1 MSFKN
6 CIVPTFLLV
15 TKKEDILMKVR
26 EQFTCPLEI
35 THDMIKGKWKP
46 IILWLLRKKPLS
58 LSDLEKTIEGISQK
72 MLLEHLHELIQF
84 ELIEKR
90 SFSGYPLKVEYSLK
104 SPYGSKIIEALA
116 ILQNIGIDYMIKN
129 GEKQLLIEKE
139 II

>member
-1 MSFKN
+1 
-6 CIVPTFLLV
+6 
-15 TKKEDILMKVR
+15 MKVR
-26 EQFTCPLEI
+26 ENFTCPLEI

-84 ELIEKR
+84 EFIEKR

-104 SPYGSKIIEALA
+104 SPSGPKIVEALS
-116 ILQNIGIDYMIKN
+116 ILQSIGIDYMIKN
-129 GEKQLLIEKE
+129 GDKQLLIEKE